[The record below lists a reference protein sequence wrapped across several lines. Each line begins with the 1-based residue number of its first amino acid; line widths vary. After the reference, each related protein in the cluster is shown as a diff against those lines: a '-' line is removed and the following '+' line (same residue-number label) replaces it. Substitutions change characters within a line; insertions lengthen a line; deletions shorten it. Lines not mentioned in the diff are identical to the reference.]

1 MAEYQVGVA
10 VARKAE
16 QQVRWL
22 ESHRPDL
29 QPVRVMDADET
40 HVRVI
45 LTFNALSQ
53 ADAIARASMVFDQAA
68 RGSGGAIFES
78 EFGPADVQ
86 AWKLGEEPP
95 EHYRTRNS

>member
-1 MAEYQVGVA
+1 MAEYRVGVA

-16 QQVRWL
+16 QQVTWL
-22 ESHRPDL
+22 ESRRPDL
-29 QPVRVMDADET
+29 QPERVMDADDT
-40 HVRVI
+40 HVRVV

-78 EFGPADVQ
+78 EFGPTDVQ
-86 AWKLGEEPP
+86 AWKVGDEPP
-95 EHYRTRNS
+95 AHYRATNT